1 MSGTG
6 STRFVPATS
15 RLYLSM
21 MRLVMPHSLILNG
34 VPVFCRFLTIHK
46 SPSKRRSSTSSALR
60 FGIGTL
66 ACCSFA
72 AESQSG
78 NGTVRHDDTKV
89 LLPFRLLQ
97 GCAFL
102 RSEQPRHIRFF
113 EGEEPYLPLD
123 AARIARQAAVA
134 PHDPMAGNDDADG
147 IVSDSAAYGLCRDGF
162 RALPAGDFT
171 GDLSVGDRLPEG
183 ICRRISHTAS
193 RNGEPCRCRGGVGPG
208 SFPPK

>member
-46 SPSKRRSSTSSALR
+46 SPSKRRSLDVLRIAVWHRHSCLLFVRRGIPKWERNGQARRYEGAPAVSA
-60 FGIGTL
+60 
-66 ACCSFA
+66 
-72 AESQSG
+72 
-78 NGTVRHDDTKV
+78 
-89 LLPFRLLQ
+89 LQ

>member
-1 MSGTG
+1 M
-6 STRFVPATS
+6 
-15 RLYLSM
+15 
-21 MRLVMPHSLILNG
+21 
-34 VPVFCRFLTIHK
+34 
-46 SPSKRRSSTSSALR
+46 
-60 FGIGTL
+60 
-66 ACCSFA
+66 
-72 AESQSG
+72 
-78 NGTVRHDDTKV
+78 

-97 GCAFL
+97 GCVFL
-102 RSEQPRHIRFF
+102 RSEQSRHIRFF

-183 ICRRISHTAS
+183 DLPQNFPHGPAGTVNLA
-193 RNGEPCRCRGGVGPG
+193 GRGGVGPG
-208 SFPPK
+208 SFPSEIVVQPAGGSAR

>member
-1 MSGTG
+1 M
-6 STRFVPATS
+6 
-15 RLYLSM
+15 
-21 MRLVMPHSLILNG
+21 
-34 VPVFCRFLTIHK
+34 
-46 SPSKRRSSTSSALR
+46 
-60 FGIGTL
+60 
-66 ACCSFA
+66 
-72 AESQSG
+72 
-78 NGTVRHDDTKV
+78 

-134 PHDPMAGNDDADG
+134 PHDPMAGNDNADG

-183 ICRRISHTAS
+183 DLPQ
-193 RNGEPCRCRGGVGPG
+193 N
-208 SFPPK
+208 FPHGQPER